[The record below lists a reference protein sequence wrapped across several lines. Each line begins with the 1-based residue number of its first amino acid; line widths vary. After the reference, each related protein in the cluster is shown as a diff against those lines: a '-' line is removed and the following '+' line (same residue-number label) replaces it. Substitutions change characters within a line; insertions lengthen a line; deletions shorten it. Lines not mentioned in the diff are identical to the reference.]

1 MTEHTSTSDC
11 HVDLI
16 EKPLDQQALERAQFA
31 LLFVQGMG
39 CPTCARRVH
48 NGLLALDGVL
58 AVDVVLERGLAQ
70 VLYDPAQIN
79 PTALLPAVTNAGN
92 DGRHHYTAQLLGVYA
107 RPN

>member
-1 MTEHTSTSDC
+1 MADHTSTSNC

-16 EKPLDQQALERAQFA
+16 EKPLEQQALDRAQFA
-31 LLFVQGMG
+31 LLLVQGMG
-39 CPTCARRVH
+39 CPNCARRVH

-70 VLYDPAQIN
+70 VLYDPEQVSPI
-79 PTALLPAVTNAGN
+79 ALLPAVAAAGN
-92 DGRHHYTAQLLGVYA
+92 DGRHHYAAQLLGVYQ